1 MVKIVKVLMIIALAN
16 KRLDSGYMVGRWKNN
31 DGRRNEN
38 EERKG
43 RVIRML
49 DKERTLGLRA
59 CIH

>member
-49 DKERTLGLRA
+49 DKERTL
-59 CIH
+59 